1 MKNQSR
7 LHNLFLHKKPAEM
20 LIKIKEG
27 NGKTYASILAK
38 EVDCTYS
45 HTVKLLDDF
54 KKLGLVRFRKQGRIK
69 IIELTEDGEDL
80 AHSIEGVLIKL
91 SRIKEKEEKQ

>member
-1 MKNQSR
+1 MKKNSR

-27 NGKTYASILAK
+27 DGKKYASVLAK

-45 HTVKLLDDF
+45 HCVRIVQQMSELKLINF
-54 KKLGLVRFRKQGRIK
+54 KKKGRIK
-69 IIELTEDGEDL
+69 IIELTTFGRDV
-80 AHSIEGVLIKL
+80 AVAIENL
-91 SRIKEKEEKQ
+91 SRVFNRG